1 MLPGWRRCGAI
12 AVIALTMAGCGQRGD
27 PGPALPL
34 RAVDEIPLPG
44 DGSRFDY
51 ASLDPD
57 RKLLFIAHL
66 GASEVIE
73 VDLRAR
79 KVVRTV
85 PNISQVHGVLVVPHT
100 HRVYATA
107 TGANQVVELNEDT
120 GEVLARAATGD
131 YPDGLAW
138 DSRRNTIWTTNETGG
153 SETVLDT
160 AILRVRGTVDLG
172 GEVGNVAYD
181 PGADRMLVAVQG
193 RDELAVIDPE
203 SLTVS
208 RRMTLPGCDHPH
220 GLALDPGNRLAFV
233 ACDRNATVLTVDPTT
248 GQILGSARVG
258 DDPDVV
264 AYDAGL
270 HRLYVACESGWLTL
284 LDLQDHT
291 LAVTASAHLADGAH
305 VVALDAD
312 THHSY
317 YPIPAGADGHPALL
331 ERAPQ

>member
-131 YPDGLAW
+131 YPDGLAH
-138 DSRRNTIWTTNETGG
+138 DFRRNTIWATNETGG

-160 AILRVRGTVDLG
+160 ATLQVRGTVEVG
-172 GEVGNVAYD
+172 GQAGNVAYD

-193 RDELAVIDPE
+193 RGDLAIIDPE
-203 SLTVS
+203 SLTVA
-208 RRMTLPGCDHPH
+208 RRIALPGCDHPH

-233 ACDRNATVLTVDPTT
+233 TCDHNATALTVDQTT
-248 GQILGSARVG
+248 GQILGTARVG
-258 DDPDVV
+258 NDPDVL
-264 AYDAGL
+264 AFDAGA
-270 HRLYVACESGWLTL
+270 HRLYVACESGWVTL
-284 LDLQDHT
+284 LDLHDHT
-291 LAVTASAHLADGAH
+291 LAVTASARLAEGAH
-305 VVALDAD
+305 VVALDQA
-312 THHSY
+312 THHSF
-317 YPIPAGADGHPALL
+317 YPVPVGADGHPALL
-331 ERAPQ
+331 ERAPR